1 MKFGIKQ
8 KILLVLVGVLALTT
22 VLHVILAS
30 YYTDK
35 QNEDAAFANLRRDL
49 LTWQSDMQGNTQ
61 RLRREASAAV
71 SDSATMDQLAELM
84 TLEFL
89 VDDPTRTSVQSDVAR
104 TLAYRKTVSLNRLQ
118 LALFTGGF
126 YRIAVYTRGTL
137 SHSVSAT
144 EAGMTRKR
152 PDGRSV
158 WVAASAN
165 EKGVLPFQSWP
176 AWEEKP
182 MPPIDS
188 VALAPPKRPSVSV
201 VFPDAEQ
208 TSVEIAV
215 PVEGFVEDV
224 MTDAKPNPTVRWF
237 SNLAISGAE
246 EKAAAGS
253 ARGAGGQSR
262 HALAL
267 VVFDKRIDR
276 TWLEDRAAKVGRST
290 ALFSPDGRHR
300 QVLSSLP
307 LFPADLLRQVQGDR
321 SADEIRRTVTAG
333 EKSFYVALQP
343 WNFEGQPQLIL
354 GLATPRDST
363 LHNIHQTVAAILL
376 VSGITLL
383 LSVSVGLVW
392 VRRFMDPIVHLT
404 SAVQEIASRNRLGN
418 ADHRTE
424 NRSLESLRPIEVTA
438 PDEVGALTQAFNSM
452 LTELHQSFETLEQ
465 RVQVRTEE
473 LRQQAR
479 YLRTL
484 IDMLP
489 MWAWF
494 KDSESRFLAVNQAV
508 ADGFGMAADEV
519 VGKSDFDVSP
529 RELAETYRADDAEV
543 MSSRRQKTV
552 QEPQGS
558 PGERIWL
565 ETFKAPVIDEDG
577 TVLGTVGV
585 ARDISEHKITE
596 AAREAALVEA
606 QRLARLRSQFLA
618 QMSHELRT
626 PLNGILGYAQ
636 LLLRDKTLD
645 ARQIAG
651 LTVIRKSGDHL
662 LALINDI
669 LDLARVEAGRAEL
682 YRKDV
687 SLRGMVQAL
696 AEMIGVRAA
705 QKGLEFRCELA
716 PNLPDAIY
724 ADEKRLCQIL
734 LNLLDN
740 AIKFTDHGK
749 VLLRVELV
757 RPGRLRF
764 LVQDTGIGIAPN
776 QLGAVFQP
784 FEQVGDERRR
794 TQGSG
799 LGLAISHEF
808 VRLMGGSIQVS
819 SELGAG
825 TSFSFELETMAAGA
839 GSEPVQPGGLV
850 TGYRGPRRKILV
862 VDDVQEN
869 RDVIVKMLDQIGF
882 EVVEAADGRES
893 LAMAQSQQPDLILMD
908 IIMPEMSGLEA
919 IGNMRRIP
927 ALRRTPIIVLSASAS
942 SSEEKKSIAAGADA
956 FLPKPVDFNLLLL
969 KIATLLQLEVTHDAP
984 AQGASA

>member
-1 MKFGIKQ
+1 VRDRIGIKQ
-8 KILLVLVGVLALTT
+8 KILLVLVGVLVLTT
-22 VLHVILAS
+22 VLHVMLAS
-30 YYTDK
+30 YYTNK
-35 QNEDAAFANLRRDL
+35 QNEDAAFVNLRRDL

-61 RLRREASAAV
+61 RYRREASAMV
-71 SDSATMDQLAELM
+71 SDSVTMDQLAELM
-84 TLEFL
+84 TLEAL
-89 VDDPTRTSVQSDVAR
+89 GDDPTRASMQSDVAR

-158 WVAASAN
+158 WVAARAN

-176 AWEEKP
+176 AWQEMP
-182 MPPIDS
+182 MPPIDAVS
-188 VALAPPKRPSVSV
+188 LTALKRPSVSV

-208 TSVEIAV
+208 TSIEIAV

-224 MTDAKPNPTVRWF
+224 VTDATPNPTVRLF
-237 SNLAISGAE
+237 SNLTISGAE

-253 ARGAGGQSR
+253 ARGAAGPSR
-262 HALAL
+262 RALAL

-276 TWLEDRAAKVGRST
+276 TSLEDRAAKVGKSP
-290 ALFSPDGRHR
+290 ALFSLDGQHR
-300 QVLSSLP
+300 QVLSNLA
-307 LFPADLLRQVQGDR
+307 LFPADLIQQAQTALSAA
-321 SADEIRRTVTAG
+321 SADEMRRTVMAG

-343 WNFEGQPQLIL
+343 WNFDGQPQLLL

-363 LHNIHQTVAAILL
+363 LHNIRQTVAAILL

-383 LSVSVGLVW
+383 LSVAVGLVW

-418 ADHRTE
+418 ADHRSE

-438 PDEVGALTQAFNSM
+438 PDEVGALAHAFNAM
-452 LTELHQSFETLEQ
+452 LTELRHSFETLEQ
-465 RVQVRTEE
+465 RVQVRTAE

-494 KDSESRFLAVNQAV
+494 KDSESRFLAVNQAA
-508 ADGFGMAADEV
+508 ADDLGWAADEV
-519 VGKSDFDVSP
+519 AGKSDLDVNP
-529 RELAETYRADDAEV
+529 PELADTYRADDVEV
-543 MSSRRQKTV
+543 MSSRKQKTV
-552 QEPQGS
+552 QEPRTLRGKT
-558 PGERIWL
+558 IWL
-565 ETFKAPVIDEDG
+565 EVFKAPVIDEDG

-585 ARDISEHKITE
+585 ARNISEQKATE
-596 AAREAALVEA
+596 AAREAALAEA

-618 QMSHELRT
+618 HMSHELRT

-645 ARQIAG
+645 ARHVVG

-682 YRKDV
+682 YRQDV

-724 ADEKRLCQIL
+724 ADEKRLRQVL

-764 LVQDTGIGIAPN
+764 LVQDTGIGIAPD

-784 FEQVGDERRR
+784 FEQAGDERRR
-794 TQGSG
+794 AQGSG
-799 LGLAISHEF
+799 LGLAISREF

-819 SELGAG
+819 SELGVG
-825 TSFSFELETMAAGA
+825 TCFSFELESRAAEA
-839 GSEPVQPGGLV
+839 SSEPVQPGGLV

-882 EVVEAADGRES
+882 DVVQAADGIQS
-893 LAMAQSQQPDLILMD
+893 LAMTQSQQPDLILMD
-908 IIMPEMSGLEA
+908 IVMPEMSGLEA
-919 IGNMRRIP
+919 IADLRRIP
-927 ALRRTPIIVLSASAS
+927 VFGNIPIIVLSASAS
-942 SSEEKKSIAAGADA
+942 SSDEEKSIAAGADA

-969 KIATLLQLEVTHDAP
+969 KIAALLRLEVMHE
-984 AQGASA
+984 S